1 MIIFVNTVEHY
12 LFIII
17 INILDGTHMTHTIW
31 IIDNEIRMV
40 RNVNSICPPL
50 DSVYLLLD
58 CESSYIYKYMNYLK
72 QSTYYDIQ

>member
-1 MIIFVNTVEHY
+1 
-12 LFIII
+12 
-17 INILDGTHMTHTIW
+17 MTHTIW